1 MTPPTWH
8 ERLTDLR
15 EAAHT
20 EPHRA
25 GQDGLRVFEDW
36 LFENAQRLGLH
47 NRGHGGMRE
56 YIEFISKRGRLSKEE
71 AARALRFAD
80 VRNCLAHRAG
90 LLMSAGLTDEL
101 LSFLETLFRREAWD
115 AEHLMT
121 PRPHTVREQDNL
133 RVARDWMLAHN
144 VSRLPVV
151 RDKQRVVGLLT
162 NRDILALQAAET
174 DTPTDASPLTVAD
187 AMSADS
193 LEQVLFLPRR
203 APYAEV
209 LGHLKKPEIAA
220 LFVTEG
226 GSPHQPLL
234 GIISVSDILPKL

>member
-1 MTPPTWH
+1 MTPSTWH
-8 ERLTDLR
+8 ERLTELR

-25 GQDGLRVFEDW
+25 GQDALRVFEDW

-47 NRGHGGMRE
+47 SRGHGGMRE
-56 YIEFISKRGRLSKEE
+56 YVDFIAKRGRLSKEE

-101 LSFLETLFRREAWD
+101 LAFLEILFRREGWD

-121 PRPHTVREQDNL
+121 PHPHTVRERDDL
-133 RVARDWMLAHN
+133 RAARDWMLAHN

-162 NRDILALQAAET
+162 NRDILALQAEE
-174 DTPTDASPLTVAD
+174 PDAPADAAPLTVAD

-193 LEQVLFLPRR
+193 LEKILFLPRR

-209 LGHLKKPEIAA
+209 LSHLKKAETAA
-220 LFVTEG
+220 ILVTEG